1 MTPKDKIMNNTECS
15 GCSASFE
22 CGIEGYDCLCKD
34 CLNAKSNGYL
44 SLDHLIDI
52 AFYKVEQNMKK
63 EGYE

>member
-1 MTPKDKIMNNTECS
+1 MTPKDKFMNNTECS
-15 GCSASFE
+15 GCGASFE
-22 CGIEGYDCLCKD
+22 CGIEGYDYLCKD
-34 CLNAKSNGYL
+34 CLNDKSNGYL